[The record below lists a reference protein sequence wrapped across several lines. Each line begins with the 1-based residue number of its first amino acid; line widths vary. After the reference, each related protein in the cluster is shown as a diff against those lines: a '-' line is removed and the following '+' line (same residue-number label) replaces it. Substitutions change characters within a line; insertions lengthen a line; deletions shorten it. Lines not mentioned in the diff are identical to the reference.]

1 MESNITIDITRF
13 RSLLESK
20 KAKGQ
25 NLQPALE
32 KIGMDLEKE
41 TQLNFKRKKDPD
53 GMPWKELA
61 PSTKKSKIKRGRN
74 PNNILRDKSLMFNS
88 IHNVVGENFALVAP
102 GKEIK
107 QARIIQNGGDIKVK
121 SHKKSMFFKVSKTGM
136 KLVKRKKSNFEM
148 FANVDEY
155 IIHMPQRK
163 FIGITEKMKKRY
175 MKIIMD
181 YLKED

>member
-1 MESNITIDITRF
+1 MESNITIDITKF

-53 GMPWKELA
+53 GMPWKELS
-61 PSTKKSKIKRGRN
+61 PFTKEMKLKKGRN
-74 PNNILRDKSLMFNS
+74 PNNILRDTGLMLNS
-88 IHNVVGENFALVAP
+88 INNIVGENFAVVAP
-102 GKEIK
+102 GKEVTYAK
-107 QARIIQNGGDIKVK
+107 DHQFGA
-121 SHKKSMFFKVSKTGM
+121 KK
-136 KLVKRKKSNFEM
+136 KLQTEKGWRTVT
-148 FANVDEY
+148 
-155 IIHMPQRK
+155 IPQRK